1 MLKPH
6 QFAFALIPFL
16 AGFGLALHWFQLSA
30 VGVDNPSVAISVMAG
45 VAAAKLYF
53 WLCEGDREDYVAP
66 SNQISQGR

>member
-30 VGVDNPSVAISVMAG
+30 VGVTNPSIAISAMAG
-45 VAAAKLYF
+45 MAAAKLYF
-53 WLCEGDREDYVAP
+53 WLCKGDREDYVAQ
-66 SNQISQGR
+66 SNQITQGR